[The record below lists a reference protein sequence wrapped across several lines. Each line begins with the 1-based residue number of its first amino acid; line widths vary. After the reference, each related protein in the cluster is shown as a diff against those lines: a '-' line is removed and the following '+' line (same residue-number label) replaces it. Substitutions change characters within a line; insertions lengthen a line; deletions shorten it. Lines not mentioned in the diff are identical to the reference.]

1 MIYHLWKAPNQLY
14 SICIIFKHIFMTATS
29 SPNEEQVKKQGA
41 KITPAPKSL
50 KGILG
55 QKKEE

>member
-1 MIYHLWKAPNQLY
+1 
-14 SICIIFKHIFMTATS
+14 MTATS

-55 QKKEE
+55 QKKGE